1 MDIVFPALIGLVIGI
16 GIGLLCASVIAK
28 LRNASGGGA
37 GVRPSDVAVL
47 EAKNAVALAEVK
59 AREAVTQADL
69 RSQLSAAEATIAA
82 LRDQVVGVDTQYRQQ
97 IGTQEAR
104 LAEFQQRLRDVQNAE
119 AERIKEDGKVLVA
132 LSPVKESL
140 EAVQR
145 KVVELEE
152 QRRHQYGELSQQ
164 LKSATESEERL
175 RATAESLASALKS
188 NSTRGVWGETQLRSV
203 VESAGLIQRVN
214 FEVQSSITTDTGAGR
229 PDMIVHLPGGKNI
242 AVDAKVPF
250 SSYLE
255 AVQIPATATDAEC
268 ARREQLMKQH
278 VKAVRDHIVTLG
290 SKAYWEGLD
299 SSPEMVIAFIP
310 SESLVSSALEADPS
324 IMEFAFAKRVALSSP
339 VTLWS
344 VLKTVAF
351 SWQQDVLTE
360 DAKLLFDLS
369 RELSTRLSTMATHV
383 NKLGRSITSTVNDY
397 NRFVGSLERQVLP
410 SARKLSGLDESKVL
424 GAPETID
431 EQPRELTARELVNEL
446 DLAAR
451 GEVSVKG

>member
-1 MDIVFPALIGLVIGI
+1 MDTVVAPLIGIVIGLTI
-16 GIGLLCASVIAK
+16 GFVCAAVITKRRSA
-28 LRNASGGGA
+28 RA
-37 GVRPSDVAVL
+37 GDARGSSTELAVL
-47 EAKNAVALAEVK
+47 EARHAVTLAELK
-59 AREAVTQADL
+59 AGEAATQADL
-69 RSQLSAAEATIAA
+69 QSKLSAAEATITA
-82 LRDQVVGVDTQYRQQ
+82 LGDQIVRVDGQYREQ

-104 LAEFQQRLRDVQNAE
+104 LAEFQQRLRDLHTAE
-119 AERIKEDGKVLVA
+119 AERVKEDGKVLVA

-175 RATAESLASALKS
+175 RSTAESLASALKS

-203 VESAGLIQRVN
+203 VESAGLLERVN
-214 FEVQSSITTDTGAGR
+214 FDVQSSVETEAGVGR
-229 PDMIVHLPGGKNI
+229 PDMIVRLPGGKSI

-250 SSYLE
+250 NSYLE
-255 AVQIPATATDAEC
+255 AVQIPATATDAER
-268 ARREQLMKQH
+268 ARRERLMKQH

-351 SWQQDVLTE
+351 SWQQNVLTE
-360 DAKLLFDLS
+360 DAKVLFDVS
-369 RELSTRLSTMATHV
+369 RELFTRLSTMASHV
-383 NKLGRSITSTVNDY
+383 DKLGRSITSTVNDY
-397 NRFVGSLERQVLP
+397 NRFIGSLERTVLP
-410 SARKLSGLDESKVL
+410 SARKLNSLDESKVIGTL
-424 GAPETID
+424 DAINEN
-431 EQPRELTARELVNEL
+431 PRELAAIELVAEL
-446 DLAAR
+446 EREGSPPIAQ
-451 GEVSVKG
+451 